1 MKGIGDG
8 VWKPDNSGLAT
19 KSGSTNTGIT
29 GALHQPEWVVP
40 NDGFRSLNIH
50 HILRYCA

>member
-40 NDGFRSLNIH
+40 TGSQHAGFLQ
-50 HILRYCA
+50 ATA